1 MKAGI
6 VGFPASGR
14 RTLFNLL
21 TRAEAGNSRGI
32 AKLGTLRIPD
42 ERLNEVARIQGS
54 KKATPANIELFVI
67 PGLVKG
73 ESREKL
79 NLSAIRNLDVLIHV
93 VRAFRNSSVS
103 HPEGSVDPV
112 RDIEVMDLELMLAD
126 LGVVDKRLE
135 RLRSDAG
142 KGVKP
147 DPRELAALERAR
159 DTLSRETPLRSVLN
173 DEERKTL
180 RGYALLTA
188 KPRLLVVN
196 VGEDEIGLDWTENSK
211 VKRQIDTAATTL
223 CSVSARIEAEIAE
236 LTPEDA
242 KTFREDL
249 GLTGN
254 TVERIVKATFALMG
268 MITFFTGEEKETR
281 AWIVPRGTKAVT
293 AAGSI
298 HSDME
303 RGFIRAEVVPFEVL
317 AEEGSWSGCREKGL
331 VRLEGKSYLV
341 EDGDVV
347 YFRFHV

>member
-21 TRAEAGNSRGI
+21 THVETGGTRGTV
-32 AKLGTLRIPD
+32 KLGMLKIPD

-54 KKATPANIELFVI
+54 KKATPANIELVVI

-93 VRAFRNSSVS
+93 VRAFREPSVS
-103 HPEGSVDPV
+103 HPEGSIDPV
-112 RDIEVMDLELMLAD
+112 RDMEVMDLELILAD
-126 LGVVDKRLE
+126 LGVVEKRLE
-135 RLRSDAG
+135 RLESDAG

-147 DPRELAALERAR
+147 DSRELAALEHAR
-159 DTLSRETPLRSVLN
+159 ETLSAETPLRAVLTD
-173 DEERKTL
+173 DEQRTL

-196 VGEDEIGLDWTENSK
+196 TGEDEIGRDWAKDPKLKS
-211 VKRQIDTAATTL
+211 QIEAPATTL

-236 LTPEDA
+236 LNPEDA
-242 KTFREDL
+242 KIFRDDL
-249 GLTGN
+249 GLTEN

-268 MITFFTGEEKETR
+268 MITFFTGEEKEAR
-281 AWIVPRGTKAVT
+281 AWIIPRGTTAVA
-293 AAGSI
+293 AAGSV

-303 RGFIRAEVVPFEVL
+303 RGFIRAEVVPFEIL
-317 AEEGSWSGCREKGL
+317 AKEGSWGGCREKGL

-341 EDGDVV
+341 EDGDVI